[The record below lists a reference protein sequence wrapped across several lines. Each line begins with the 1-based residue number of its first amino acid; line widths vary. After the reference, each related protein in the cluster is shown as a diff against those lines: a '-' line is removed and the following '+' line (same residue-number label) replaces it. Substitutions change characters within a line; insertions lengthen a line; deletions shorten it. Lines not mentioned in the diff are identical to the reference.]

1 MRRNLW
7 ECATR
12 GQNHTRWTKWT
23 DVPPL
28 RGPCSGLLLLL
39 ALLVSQVDAPTPA
52 RSKVSQS
59 SKHSKLAKH
68 PTTEMDI
75 ETVTV
80 GYHTYPAR
88 RPRA

>member
-1 MRRNLW
+1 MCHSRAEPQTLDRVDGR
-7 ECATR
+7 AAAAR
-12 GQNHTRWTKWT
+12 A
-23 DVPPL
+23 
-28 RGPCSGLLLLL
+28 LLLLL
-39 ALLVSQVDAPTPA
+39 LVLLVSQVDAPTPA

-59 SKHSKLAKH
+59 SKHCKLANH

-75 ETVTV
+75 ETVIV

>member
-1 MRRNLW
+1 MCHSRA
-7 ECATR
+7 EP
-12 GQNHTRWTKWT
+12 HTLDRV
-23 DVPPL
+23 DG
-28 RGPCSGLLLLL
+28 RAAAARALLLLL
-39 ALLVSQVDAPTPA
+39 LLVLLVSQVDAPTPA

-75 ETVTV
+75 ETVIV

>member
-1 MRRNLW
+1 MCHSRV
-7 ECATR
+7 EP
-12 GQNHTRWTKWT
+12 HTLDRV
-23 DVPPL
+23 DGRAAAARAL
-28 RGPCSGLLLLL
+28 LSGLLLLL
-39 ALLVSQVDAPTPA
+39 ALLVSQVDAPTLA

-75 ETVTV
+75 ETVVV